1 MEDDVAADI
10 EDDDG
15 MDDDVAADM
24 ADYMAA
30 DVADECCIHSPFVKG
45 HFRTRAIFKPIKAS
59 AHQIGPNFQ
68 HFY

>member
-15 MDDDVAADM
+15 MDDDVAANM

-30 DVADECCIHSPFVKG
+30 DVADDCCIHSPFVN
-45 HFRTRAIFKPIKAS
+45 
-59 AHQIGPNFQ
+59 GPF
-68 HFY
+68 